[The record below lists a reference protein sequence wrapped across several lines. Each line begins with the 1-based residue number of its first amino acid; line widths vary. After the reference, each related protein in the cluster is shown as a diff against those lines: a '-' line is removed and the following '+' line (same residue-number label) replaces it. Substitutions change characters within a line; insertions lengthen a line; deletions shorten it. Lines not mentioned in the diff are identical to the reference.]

1 MIRASEEALMKE
13 RAKTTAITKN
23 DDYKSLNDQVYFILH
38 FLINTQ
44 NIKKTSIS
52 GRIIKNIRKTIK
64 IQSAELN
71 KRNCYT

>member
-44 NIKKTSIS
+44 NIKK
-52 GRIIKNIRKTIK
+52 NIYFR
-64 IQSAELN
+64 SN
-71 KRNCYT
+71 H